1 MDDATSVPLWATLLA
16 AGIPTIGA
24 IIAAVIAARS
34 ARKARDAQ
42 LASETER
49 DLRRQL
55 AGVKGETYEPMI
67 ELLRKMLDDT
77 KAGRQSSFTDPKSI
91 DTLSKFSAWL
101 AIYGSDEALTSF
113 HKFMQAAYHSP
124 PSEVLMYYYGSFLVA
139 SRKDLGHSDTELSAV
154 DLLGLR
160 ISDAWKMWGGTMG
173 LAEKDFL
180 AQFEW
185 EPPWPEGYGER
196 TESDA

>member
-1 MDDATSVPLWATLLA
+1 MDDAARVPLWVTLLA
-16 AGIPTIGA
+16 AGIPSIGA
-24 IIAAVIAARS
+24 VVAAVIAARS
-34 ARKARDAQ
+34 AKKAKEAQ

-55 AGVKGETYEPMI
+55 AGAKSEVYEPMI
-67 ELLRKMLDDT
+67 ELLRRMLDDS
-77 KAGRQSSFTDPKSI
+77 KAGKKSSFTDQRTI

-113 HKFMQAAYHSP
+113 HKFMQAAYHP
-124 PSEVLMYYYGSFLVA
+124 PPPEVLMYYYGSFLVA
-139 SRKDLGHSDTELSAV
+139 TRKDLGHPDTGLNPV

-173 LAEKDFL
+173 MPEQEFL
-180 AQFEW
+180 AQFDW
-185 EPPWPEGYGER
+185 DPPWPEGYGEPSEPD
-196 TESDA
+196 T